1 MKKVILIGDS
11 IRIGYS
17 PFVARELE
25 GEAEIWGPEANGGTS
40 RNILANL
47 DEWVI
52 ARDADV
58 VHINCGLHDL
68 ARDWD
73 EDGTPRVVRVPLE
86 EYSPNVRRILSRI
99 QESGK
104 KVIWATTTPVHEENH
119 KSKGFDRLEGDV
131 LRYNEAATRVAGE
144 LGVPVNDLYRV
155 VQDAGEASGLLPD
168 GVHFTPEGS
177 TRLGNAVAQSLRE
190 NW

>member
-1 MKKVILIGDS
+1 MKKVLLIGDS
-11 IRIGYS
+11 IRIGYL

-40 RNILANL
+40 RNILTHL

-52 ARDADV
+52 SCEADIM
-58 VHINCGLHDL
+58 HINCGLHDL

-73 EDGTPRVVRVPLE
+73 EDGTPRDVRVPLD
-86 EYSPNVRRILSRI
+86 EYTANVREILSRV
-99 QESGK
+99 QASGK
-104 KVIWATTTPVHEENH
+104 KVVWATTTPVHEDNH

-131 LRYNEAATRVAGE
+131 LRYNEAATRVARE
-144 LGVPVNDLYRV
+144 LGVPINDLYRV

-168 GVHFTPEGS
+168 GVHFTPDGS
-177 TRLGNAVAQSLRE
+177 ARLGKAVAASLRE